1 MLLRRSRVILL
12 VLSLEKLSHLV
23 LLIPVYATIVL
34 PPSLLRLS
42 TLPFWLLRLLILFCY
57 HNLSDNLYRHVLS
70 RNLTHH
76 PLVDLGDP
84 HVLLHL
90 LLVLFDQRL
99 QLLVLPPVV
108 SLSLLQSQLAPLSL
122 SLNLGSQLLGLLT

>member
-1 MLLRRSRVILL
+1 M
-12 VLSLEKLSHLV
+12 H
-23 LLIPVYATIVL
+23 ATIVL

-42 TLPFWLLRLLILFCY
+42 TLPFWLFYVLFLFCDHY
-57 HNLSDNLYRHVLS
+57 LTNDLYRHILS
-70 RNLTHH
+70 RNLSHH
-76 PLVDLGDP
+76 TLVDLSDP

-90 LLVLFDQRL
+90 VFVLFDQHL
-99 QLLVLPPVV
+99 ELFVLSPVV